1 VRDVL
6 KPHVSSIIY
15 NVTTLGS
22 STPLDEINGRF
33 ALRIK
38 KQSIKKAV
46 EKRMNIMADCH
57 MISK

>member
-1 VRDVL
+1 MYSYVSRIIFKVT
-6 KPHVSSIIY
+6 KP
-15 NVTTLGS
+15 GS

-33 ALRIK
+33 ALRLH

-46 EKRMNIMADCH
+46 EKRMNISAGFH